1 VFGEGGAKR
10 TAEALGLTFL
20 GEIPLE
26 VGIRQSGDGGVP
38 YVVAAPGSDTTNAF
52 LSIAA
57 HIYDGLLH
65 QEIKP
70 PPVIT
75 FVP

>member
-1 VFGEGGAKR
+1 
-10 TAEALGLTFL
+10 
-20 GEIPLE
+20 
-26 VGIRQSGDGGVP
+26 VGIRESGDGGVP
-38 YVVAAPGSDTTNAF
+38 YVVAAPGSDTANAF

-65 QEIKP
+65 QETKP
-70 PPVIT
+70 PPVIS